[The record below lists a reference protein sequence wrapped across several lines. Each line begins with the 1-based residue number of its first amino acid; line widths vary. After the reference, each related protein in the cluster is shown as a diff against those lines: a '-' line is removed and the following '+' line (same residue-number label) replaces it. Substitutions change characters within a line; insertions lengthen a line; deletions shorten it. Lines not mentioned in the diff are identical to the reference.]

1 VKRVNAITFL
11 NNFVAGALTL
21 LIPLLLLAQHVDL
34 AEIGLVLSALPLVFL
49 VARLLFAAV
58 ADRVGWSHIFLL
70 VNWPATFIATVIYY
84 VANSLSAFFA
94 GKVMEGL
101 RDASYWAVNRTA
113 IFHLSPEREGQE
125 ATRSNAI
132 IWLATSIGSAAAGL
146 GIALAGFSWTLVILM
161 IASASVGIP
170 AAMLWKTGKRIAKPQ
185 RSFLKS
191 LDPRG
196 KGVAFWWASI
206 ALMFNSIATYPL
218 LTLLLPVFMQTQLG
232 YSYIAIGGLF
242 MAYNIVASLTT
253 FLTLRIALSFRRA
266 IAQSIV
272 AIAASVFL
280 ASSGLFFP
288 AVFLAL
294 GFIRG
299 FGVAFFEHL
308 VHKVAKNSENVCVD
322 IGWLHVP
329 MRLAEFASV
338 LSAGFAVQAV
348 GYTPVF
354 AVTGVF
360 FALFSL
366 MSVRQLARMS

>member
-1 VKRVNAITFL
+1 
-11 NNFVAGALTL
+11 
-21 LIPLLLLAQHVDL
+21 
-34 AEIGLVLSALPLVFL
+34 
-49 VARLLFAAV
+49 
-58 ADRVGWSHIFLL
+58 
-70 VNWPATFIATVIYY
+70 
-84 VANSLSAFFA
+84 
-94 GKVMEGL
+94 
-101 RDASYWAVNRTA
+101 
-113 IFHLSPEREGQE
+113 
-125 ATRSNAI
+125 
-132 IWLATSIGSAAAGL
+132 
-146 GIALAGFSWTLVILM
+146 M

-196 KGVAFWWASI
+196 KGAAFWWASI

-242 MAYNIVASLTT
+242 MVYNIVASLTT

-308 VHKVAKNSENVCVD
+308 VHKVAKDSENVCVD

-366 MSVRQLARMS
+366 MSVRQLAHVH